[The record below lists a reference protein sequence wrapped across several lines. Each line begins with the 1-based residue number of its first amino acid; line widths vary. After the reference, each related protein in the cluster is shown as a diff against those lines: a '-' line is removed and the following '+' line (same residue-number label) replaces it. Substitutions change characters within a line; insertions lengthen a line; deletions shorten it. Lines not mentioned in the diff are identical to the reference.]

1 MPVNIDPSDRRLLL
15 VTAAVLILLTAGI
28 VFVSPPAG
36 DQGSG
41 VPSLYSTS
49 PDGARAAYLL
59 LRELGRRV
67 QPWER
72 PPSEL
77 LEDSRNSVLILAN
90 PSELP
95 GEADRKALLAFI
107 KKGGTVL
114 FTGPRVNLFFT
125 DARVSDD
132 EDTLPG
138 KWTSYES
145 RFPSAYT
152 HGAGKIT
159 LDPEALWDATHSQVG
174 LYGDP
179 QFSVVVSWRL
189 GEGELLWWAAAGP
202 LTNSGITRGDN
213 LNLFLNAVSN
223 PRAKRGDQPRVY
235 WDEYFH
241 GQQASLWGYFQKTP
255 VPWGLLQIAIL
266 GIFVLLAYARR
277 NGPTAI
283 PPGVSRLSPL
293 EFVDTLGGLYERAH
307 GEPAVVAAV
316 CQRFRAVLTRQLRLP
331 LATPDAA
338 LEEAAAKR
346 LGVKDSELLN
356 ALERAAAA
364 SRSRKLAPADALQ
377 IVQQLEGYERRVGLK
392 RIFKQENP

>member
-1 MPVNIDPSDRRLLL
+1 MPVNIDPSDRKLLF
-15 VTAAVLILLTAGI
+15 VTAAVLILLTAAI

-36 DQGSG
+36 NQGSDI
-41 VPSLYSTS
+41 PSLYSTS

-59 LRELGRRV
+59 LREIGRRV
-67 QPWER
+67 QPWEQ

-77 LEDSRNSVLILAN
+77 PEDPRNSVLILAN

-95 GEADRKALLAFI
+95 GEADRKSLLAFI

-114 FTGPRVNLFFT
+114 ITGARVNLFFT
-125 DARVSDD
+125 DVQVSDD

-138 KWTSYES
+138 KSTSYEA

-152 HGAGKIT
+152 RGAGKIT

-189 GEGELLWWAAAGP
+189 GGGELLWWAAPGP
-202 LTNSGITRGDN
+202 LTNSGITREDN

-223 PRAKRGDQPRVY
+223 PRANRGDQPRVY

-277 NGPTAI
+277 SGPTAI
-283 PPGVSRLSPL
+283 PAGVSRLSPL

-316 CQRFRAVLTRQLRLP
+316 YQRFRAVLTRQLRLP